1 MSAEG
6 GFPNQTGTNGAT
18 SSGSGFQTLTLNANS
33 LGITPNGN
41 VVVLPIPAP
50 VVGFNITWDN
60 FTTYTT
66 TSGVEGRYVIPFG
79 TYFSYLW
86 VAQTTL
92 SDANLLNGDVQNAWV
107 MYSYLGSNNTLV
119 IGLASA
125 PSSPTTF
132 NLAVSLN
139 PRL

>member
-6 GFPNQTGTNGAT
+6 GFPNQTGDNGANNT
-18 SSGSGFQTLTLNANS
+18 GGSQVLTLNANT

-41 VVVLPIPAP
+41 SVVLPIPAP

-60 FTTYTT
+60 FTVVTT
-66 TSGVEGRYVIPFG
+66 SSGVEGTYVIPFG
-79 TYFSYLW
+79 TYFPYLW
-86 VAQTTL
+86 LAQTTV
-92 SDANLLNGDVQNAWV
+92 SDGNLQNGDVQNAWV
-107 MYSYLGSNNTLV
+107 MYSYLGSSNTLV
-119 IGLASA
+119 VGLYNA
-125 PSSPTTF
+125 PLLPATF